1 MVALGVVLAIVGM
14 TAAALAGPTLARLWR
29 RQMIARR
36 PFPAAW
42 RDIVR
47 RRVPLA
53 RELPAA
59 QHLRLKKH
67 IQVLL
72 AEVPFIGCAGLEVSD
87 EMRVTIAAQAAF
99 LLLGRGG
106 SFGNLREVLVYP
118 GHFVV
123 PHSKVSAGG
132 VVHEG
137 HDVLA
142 GQSWQRGQ
150 VLVAWDAVLE
160 GAADPHDGANV
171 VIHEFAHQLDQDTG
185 AANGAPYVGRGAPQR
200 AWASSR
206 SYEPIWR
213 VKARGDGR
221 LRSDRPRPMS
231 RRDNPGQANAIEG
244 WSQIGRTMAA
254 SPDQADRDLARSIV
268 AFVREMQGPADR
280 PETDRTVAPQRN
292 KVSKEVDVDR

>member
-1 MVALGVVLAIVGM
+1 MMLVGILVGLGLVILIVLATGAGL
-14 TAAALAGPTLARLWR
+14 AAPTLARAWR
-29 RQMIARR
+29 RQRIARR

-59 QHLRLKKH
+59 QQLRLKQH

-72 AEVPFIGCAGLEVSD
+72 ADVPFVGCAGLEVSD

-123 PHSKVSAGG
+123 PRSEVGAGG
-132 VVHEG
+132 VVHEAR
-137 HDVLA
+137 DVLA

-150 VLVAWDAVLE
+150 VIVAWDAVLE

-171 VIHEFAHQLDQDTG
+171 VMHEFAHQLDQDTG
-185 AANGAPYVGRGAPQR
+185 AANGAPYVGRGTLQQTWARVMNREFDALR
-200 AWASSR
+200 AR
-206 SYEPIWR
+206 
-213 VKARGDGR
+213 
-221 LRSDRPRPMS
+221 
-231 RRDNPGQANAIEG
+231 
-244 WSQIGRTMAA
+244 
-254 SPDQADRDLARSIV
+254 LARAEPGLIEPYAATS
-268 AFVREMQGPADR
+268 PAEFFAVTTELFFEKPDALAAER
-280 PETDRTVAPQRN
+280 PELYEQLKRCYR
-292 KVSKEVDVDR
+292 VDPLGW

>member
-1 MVALGVVLAIVGM
+1 MRAVSVLVALGVVIVAVGVAGA
-14 TAAALAGPTLARLWR
+14 TLSGPTLARLWR
-29 RQMIARR
+29 RQRIAGQ

-42 RDIVR
+42 RNIVR

-53 RELPAA
+53 HELPAA
-59 QHLRLKKH
+59 RQLRLKKH

-118 GHFVV
+118 GHFVA
-123 PHSKVSAGG
+123 SRSEAGAGG

-137 HDVLA
+137 RDMLA

-150 VLVAWDAVLE
+150 VVVAWDAVRD
-160 GAADPHDGANV
+160 GAANPHDGANV

-185 AANGAPYVGRGAPQR
+185 AANGAPYVGRGGLQQ
-200 AWASSR
+200 AWASVMNQEFDALR
-206 SYEPIWR
+206 
-213 VKARGDGR
+213 GR
-221 LRSDRPRPMS
+221 LARAESGLIGPYAATSPAEFFAVASELFFERPDALAAERPALYEQLKRCYRLDPMS
-231 RRDNPGQANAIEG
+231 
-244 WSQIGRTMAA
+244 W
-254 SPDQADRDLARSIV
+254 
-268 AFVREMQGPADR
+268 
-280 PETDRTVAPQRN
+280 
-292 KVSKEVDVDR
+292 

>member
-1 MVALGVVLAIVGM
+1 MEAVNALVLVAVLVF
-14 TAAALAGPTLARLWR
+14 AAGAAVAVLAGPLLLRSWR
-29 RQMIARR
+29 RRRITRR

-59 QHLRLKKH
+59 QQLRLKKH

-72 AEVPFIGCAGLEVSD
+72 AEVPFVGCAGLEVSE

-123 PHSKVSAGG
+123 PRQEAGAGG
-132 VVHEG
+132 LVHESR
-137 HDVLA
+137 DVLA

-150 VLVAWDAVLE
+150 VIVAWDAVHD

-171 VIHEFAHQLDQDTG
+171 VMHEFAHQLDQDTG
-185 AANGAPYVGRGAPQR
+185 SANGAPYVGRGAVQQ
-200 AWASSR
+200 AWA
-206 SYEPIWR
+206 R
-213 VKARGDGR
+213 VMSQEFGA
-221 LRSDRPRPMS
+221 LRSRLAQGEPGLIDPYGATNPAEFFAVATELFFERPAALAAERPALYEQL
-231 RRDNPGQANAIEG
+231 RRCYRLDP
-244 WSQIGRTMAA
+244 AA
-254 SPDQADRDLARSIV
+254 W
-268 AFVREMQGPADR
+268 
-280 PETDRTVAPQRN
+280 
-292 KVSKEVDVDR
+292 

>member
-1 MVALGVVLAIVGM
+1 MSVSVLVALGVLVVVAGVIG
-14 TAAALAGPTLARLWR
+14 AALLGPTLARLWR
-29 RQMIARR
+29 RQRIVRQ

-42 RDIVR
+42 RHIVR

-53 RELPAA
+53 RELPAPR
-59 QHLRLKKH
+59 QLRLKKH

-72 AEVPFIGCAGLEVSD
+72 REVPFIGCAGLEVTD

-123 PHSKVSAGG
+123 PRSEAGAGG

-137 HDVLA
+137 RDVLA

-150 VLVAWDAVLE
+150 VIVAWAAVQE

-171 VIHEFAHQLDQDTG
+171 VMHEFAHQLDQDTG
-185 AANGAPYVGRGAPQR
+185 AANGAPYVGRGALQQEWARVMNREFNALR
-200 AWASSR
+200 ASLAHEEPSLIGPYAATSPAEFFAVTTELFFER
-206 SYEPIWR
+206 PDALAAERPALYEQLKR
-213 VKARGDGR
+213 CYR
-221 LRSDRPRPMS
+221 LDPS
-231 RRDNPGQANAIEG
+231 A
-244 WSQIGRTMAA
+244 W
-254 SPDQADRDLARSIV
+254 
-268 AFVREMQGPADR
+268 
-280 PETDRTVAPQRN
+280 
-292 KVSKEVDVDR
+292 

>member
-1 MVALGVVLAIVGM
+1 MSVLVALGVLVV
-14 TAAALAGPTLARLWR
+14 TAAGTGAALAGPTLARLWR
-29 RQMIARR
+29 RQRIGQR

-47 RRVPLA
+47 RHVPLA

-72 AEVPFIGCAGLEVSD
+72 AEVPFIGCAGLEIGD
-87 EMRVTIAAQAAF
+87 EMRVTVAAQAAF

-123 PHSKVSAGG
+123 PRSEAGAAG

-137 HDVLA
+137 RDVLA

-150 VLVAWDAVLE
+150 VIVAWDSVLD

-171 VIHEFAHQLDQDTG
+171 VMHEFAHQLDQDTG
-185 AANGAPYVGRGAPQR
+185 AANGAPYVGRGSLQQ
-200 AWASSR
+200 AWARVMNQEFDALNSR
-206 SYEPIWR
+206 
-213 VKARGDGR
+213 
-221 LRSDRPRPMS
+221 
-231 RRDNPGQANAIEG
+231 
-244 WSQIGRTMAA
+244 
-254 SPDQADRDLARSIV
+254 LARAEPGLIEPYAATS
-268 AFVREMQGPADR
+268 PAEFFAVTTELFFER
-280 PETDRTVAPQRN
+280 PDALAAERPALYEQLKRCYRLDPL
-292 KVSKEVDVDR
+292 SW

>member
-1 MVALGVVLAIVGM
+1 MEAVSVLVILALVIVVAAVTG
-14 TAAALAGPTLARLWR
+14 AALAGPTLARLWR
-29 RQMIARR
+29 RRRIARR

-47 RRVPLA
+47 RRVPLV

-59 QHLRLKKH
+59 QQLRLKKH

-123 PHSKVSAGG
+123 PRTEAGAGG

-137 HDVLA
+137 RDVLA

-150 VLVAWDAVLE
+150 VLVAWDAVCD

-171 VIHEFAHQLDQDTG
+171 VMHEFAHQLDQDTG
-185 AANGAPYVGRGAPQR
+185 AANGAPYVGRGALQQ
-200 AWASSR
+200 AWARVMNQEFDALHARLALAQPSLIGPYAATSPAEFFAVTTELFFER
-206 SYEPIWR
+206 PDALAAEWPALYEQLKR
-213 VKARGDGR
+213 CYR
-221 LRSDRPRPMS
+221 LDP
-231 RRDNPGQANAIEG
+231 
-244 WSQIGRTMAA
+244 
-254 SPDQADRDLARSIV
+254 
-268 AFVREMQGPADR
+268 
-280 PETDRTVAPQRN
+280 
-292 KVSKEVDVDR
+292 VSW

>member
-1 MVALGVVLAIVGM
+1 MRPVSLLVALGWVFAIAAMAAGGLA
-14 TAAALAGPTLARLWR
+14 APTLARLWR
-29 RQMIARR
+29 RQRVTRR

-42 RDIVR
+42 REIVR

-59 QHLRLKKH
+59 QQLRLKKH

-72 AEVPFIGCAGLEVSD
+72 AEVPFIGCGGLTVDD

-123 PHSKVSAGG
+123 PRSEPGAGG

-137 HDVLA
+137 RDVLA

-150 VLVAWDAVLE
+150 VIVAWDAVRD
-160 GAADPHDGANV
+160 GAADAHDGANV
-171 VIHEFAHQLDQDTG
+171 VMHEFAHQLDQDSG
-185 AANGAPYVGRGAPQR
+185 AANGAPYVGRGALQQ
-200 AWASSR
+200 AWA
-206 SYEPIWR
+206 R
-213 VKARGDGR
+213 VMNQEFEALRDR
-221 LRSDRPRPMS
+221 L
-231 RRDNPGQANAIEG
+231 ANALPGLIDPY
-244 WSQIGRTMAA
+244 AA
-254 SPDQADRDLARSIV
+254 TSPAEFFAVATEHFFEQPAALAAER
-268 AFVREMQGPADR
+268 PALYEQLRRCYRLD
-280 PETDRTVAPQRN
+280 PA
-292 KVSKEVDVDR
+292 SW

>member
-1 MVALGVVLAIVGM
+1 MRPVSVLVALGVVIV
-14 TAAALAGPTLARLWR
+14 TAAGTGAALAGPTLTRLWR
-29 RQMIARR
+29 RQRIGRQ

-42 RDIVR
+42 RNVVR

-59 QHLRLKKH
+59 QQLRLKKH

-72 AEVPFIGCAGLEVSD
+72 SEVPFIGCAGLELSD

-123 PHSKVSAGG
+123 PRSEAGAGG

-137 HDVLA
+137 RDVLA

-150 VLVAWDAVLE
+150 VIVAWDSVRD

-171 VIHEFAHQLDQDTG
+171 VMHEFAHQLDQATG
-185 AANGAPYVGRGAPQR
+185 AANGAPYVGRGALQQ
-200 AWASSR
+200 AWA
-206 SYEPIWR
+206 R
-213 VKARGDGR
+213 VMNQEFAALLGR
-221 LRSDRPRPMS
+221 LARAEPGLIDPYAATSPAEFFAVTTELFFERPDALAAERPALYEQLKRCYRLDPLS
-231 RRDNPGQANAIEG
+231 
-244 WSQIGRTMAA
+244 WC
-254 SPDQADRDLARSIV
+254 
-268 AFVREMQGPADR
+268 
-280 PETDRTVAPQRN
+280 
-292 KVSKEVDVDR
+292 